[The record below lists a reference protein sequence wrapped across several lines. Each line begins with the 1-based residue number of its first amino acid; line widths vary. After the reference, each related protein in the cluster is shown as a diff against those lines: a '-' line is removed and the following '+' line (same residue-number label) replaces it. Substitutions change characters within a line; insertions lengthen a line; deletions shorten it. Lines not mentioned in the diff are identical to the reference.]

1 VTHRPWDQNP
11 KLRRTTST
19 PARTLSQLLLA
30 LAVPAAA
37 MAQIQ
42 EREPAQSAEQK
53 VAAEDAARM
62 PRPNATE
69 AVKAPQVDARSASG
83 GASAVATIVLD
94 RPGAETAR
102 KRPGAEEPQEVP
114 SLLHGFRLGYVFVA
128 NYDEPID
135 PDDPDSSLRARN
147 DLQNPHQFLLGYEV
161 MNRMAGS
168 GWLNVLL
175 IGNFSVT
182 GLEQSKLFPSANLLL
197 GFELD
202 RSFQAGVGIN
212 LMPVDDKPAHMIVAA
227 GWTPRTG
234 DVYLPLHVFLI
245 PDIDGNHRLGT
256 TFGVNWE
263 I

>member
-1 VTHRPWDQNP
+1 MRLVPGSDTA
-11 KLRRTTST
+11 
-19 PARTLSQLLLA
+19 ARAALALLA
-30 LAVPAAA
+30 TLAAPPPIVTAQAADPAPAAA
-37 MAQIQ
+37 
-42 EREPAQSAEQK
+42 PASAS
-53 VAAEDAARM
+53 
-62 PRPNATE
+62 
-69 AVKAPQVDARSASG
+69 ARSDHA

-94 RPGAETAR
+94 APDRERPPAHDADEAH
-102 KRPGAEEPQEVP
+102 PPVHNA

-128 NYDEPID
+128 NYDQPTEPGD
-135 PDDPDSSLRARN
+135 PGSSLSARHG
-147 DLQNPHQFLLGYEV
+147 LENPHHFLLGYEV
-161 MNRMAGS
+161 MNRLTGS

-175 IGNFSVT
+175 IGNVSIT

-202 RSFQAGVGIN
+202 RAFQAGVGIN

-227 GWTPRTG
+227 GWTPRAG

-245 PDIDGNHRLGT
+245 PDIDSNHRLGT

>member
-1 VTHRPWDQNP
+1 M
-11 KLRRTTST
+11 RTRARAR
-19 PARTLSQLLLA
+19 ARTRHSAA
-30 LAVPAAA
+30 LAGWALLGALTLPPLVAAQAPAGPVPTAATPETPEQKPPAAPAAA
-37 MAQIQ
+37 T
-42 EREPAQSAEQK
+42 
-53 VAAEDAARM
+53 AAAPGAAARSEHG
-62 PRPNATE
+62 A
-69 AVKAPQVDARSASG
+69 
-83 GASAVATIVLD
+83 ASAVATIVLD
-94 RPGAETAR
+94 TEVRERPPDHDAEPAPEPAR
-102 KRPGAEEPQEVP
+102 SA

-128 NYDEPID
+128 NHDEPTE
-135 PDDPDSSLRARN
+135 PGVPESSLAARHGIE
-147 DLQNPHQFLLGYEV
+147 NPHHFLLGYEV

-175 IGNFSVT
+175 IGNVSIT

-227 GWTPRTG
+227 GWTPRAG

-245 PDIDGNHRLGT
+245 PDIDSNHRLGT